1 MITKDEFESLYQEAL
16 ERVVERGMD
25 VNDLTNVFDEIVN
38 IKRELKKNEELIKK
52 FHQERSNE
60 NDQ

>member
-16 ERVVERGMD
+16 ERVVKRGMD
-25 VNDLTNVFDEIVN
+25 VNDLTNVFEEIES
-38 IKRELKKNEELIKK
+38 IKRELKETRELIEK
-52 FHQERSNE
+52 FHHERSNE